1 MIKQRKFLLSA
12 SLLALDQRQS
22 VRVSFQLAGC
32 IAWIL
37 LECSWKALPTDW
49 GRQGQALS
57 RKPNATI
64 KEKNSTQDSFVSLLF
79 MYELMCILLVVFQI
93 ARWILT
99 EVSFAFILKR
109 SANGPTNTVWS
120 FKFISLYFDF
130 LFESIYSVTLT
141 KIISMECKHEDR
153 NPSRESFCTDE

>member
-1 MIKQRKFLLSA
+1 MR
-12 SLLALDQRQS
+12 
-22 VRVSFQLAGC
+22 
-32 IAWIL
+32 WIF
-37 LECSWKALPTDW
+37 LECSRKALSTDW

-79 MYELMCILLVVFQI
+79 MYGLMCILLVVFQI

-109 SANGPTNTVWS
+109 SANGPANTVWS

-153 NPSRESFCTDE
+153 NHQGNLSVRMSNYHDSHVNLINKVPNTYVISVIYLFKFFYTD